1 MSCGSLV
8 EEIGVGSV
16 AGLLWGVL
24 FSSIGLGFFIYGKKQ
39 RVIVPLICGITLM
52 IYPYLVTNTWLLVLI
67 GIGLTALPYFWRL

>member
-1 MSCGSLV
+1 VSCGSLV

>member
-1 MSCGSLV
+1 M
-8 EEIGVGSV
+8 GSV

-39 RVIVPLICGITLM
+39 RVSVPLICGITLM

>member
-1 MSCGSLV
+1 
-8 EEIGVGSV
+8 VGSV

-39 RVIVPLICGITLM
+39 RVSVPLICGITLM